1 MGVEAAGRAKNS
13 VLLCM
18 IASDVHDQRLIL
30 QKRTGKYRL
39 LPSLQSK
46 VYFTLTMAHK

>member
-1 MGVEAAGRAKNS
+1 MGVEAAGRGKNS

-18 IASDVHDQRLIL
+18 TKAQHLIL
-30 QKRTGKYRL
+30 QKKTGEYRL
-39 LPSLQSK
+39 LSSLQSK